1 MRKRLKRIPT
11 ERSIGGVPLS
21 EPVLAND
28 GGNDGPGL
36 AGFHDSLSVVI
47 GYARPERVIG
57 EMKIGSGHR
66 ARDGTI
72 HLGAVVGFASELVA
86 HGAHLALPA
95 GKLATTI
102 DVKTQV
108 LKPCRADVLG
118 GEAVTLHP
126 SEGLMTWQ
134 ASIFDAAGQVT
145 AIVSLTLLVADVAS
159 ASPAVLAPPDFA
171 AAEAIP
177 LRARG
182 RTAPTSVKGKDGAT
196 SAIAKARRDQIASAA
211 SDVIARKGFANATIR
226 EIADAAGLHVP
237 TLYQHV
243 ASKDEVLELVYRW
256 AMEQLRTDVDEATAG
271 CETAREKITATVRA
285 MLANGDRH
293 KRLVGVLNRELK
305 SLQPVARQR
314 VLDEYQ
320 ALLRRIADLIEDGVA
335 TGEFRAVDAFI
346 AANFVEGLTDLWPLR
361 QFAFGKGGLEAFQ
374 RHAVAFIVAGLS
386 A

>member
-1 MRKRLKRIPT
+1 
-11 ERSIGGVPLS
+11 LS
-21 EPVLAND
+21 EPALAN
-28 GGNDGPGL
+28 GGPGL
-36 AGFHDSLSVVI
+36 AGFHGSLSVAI

-57 EMKIGSGHR
+57 EMKIGARHR

-86 HGAHLALPA
+86 N
-95 GKLATTI
+95 
-102 DVKTQV
+102 V
-108 LKPCRADVLG
+108 KPCRADVLG
-118 GEAVTLHP
+118 GEAVALHP

-134 ASIFDAAGQVT
+134 ASIFDAAGQVA
-145 AIVSLTLLVADVAS
+145 AIVSLTLLIADVAS
-159 ASPAVLAPPDFA
+159 ASTAVLAPPDLA
-171 AAEAIP
+171 AAETIP
-177 LRARG
+177 LRAKG
-182 RTAPTSVKGKDGAT
+182 RTSPTSVKGKDGAT
-196 SAIAKARRDQIASAA
+196 SAIAEARRDQIASAA

-271 CETAREKITATVRA
+271 CATAREKITATVRA

-335 TGEFRAVDAFI
+335 TGEFRAVDPFI

-374 RHAVAFIVAGLS
+374 RQAVSFIVAGLS
-386 A
+386 GGYGTAS

>member
-1 MRKRLKRIPT
+1 MDSYRALNRRC
-11 ERSIGGVPLS
+11 PLS
-21 EPVLAND
+21 EPALSN
-28 GGNDGPGL
+28 GGPEL
-36 AGFHDSLSVVI
+36 AGFHDGLSVVI

-57 EMKIGSGHR
+57 EMKVGPRHR

-72 HLGAVVGFASELVA
+72 HLGAVLGFASELVE

-159 ASPAVLAPPDFA
+159 ASTVPVPPDFS
-171 AAEAIP
+171 AAETIP
-177 LRARG
+177 LRAKG
-182 RTAPTSVKGKDGAT
+182 RAAPTSVKGKDGAT
-196 SAIAKARRDQIASAA
+196 SAIAKARRNQIASAA
-211 SDVIARKGFANATIR
+211 SDVIARKGFASATIR

-271 CETAREKITATVRA
+271 CATAREKITATVRA

-335 TGEFRAVDAFI
+335 TGEFRAVDPFI

-374 RHAVAFIVAGLS
+374 RQAVSFIVAGLS